1 MKYFVLVD
9 CNNFYASCERIF
21 EPRLER
27 CPIVVL
33 SNNDGCVVA
42 RSQEAKQCGIKMGEP
57 FFKIK
62 DLCERLKITVRS
74 SNYCLYGDISERIM
88 SMLADMSEEIQVYSI
103 DEAFLTFPECMPVQE
118 ILVQCAEIRRLVKQW
133 VGIPVSIGIAPSKTL
148 AKLAGTL
155 AKKSASGIFAISSKE
170 IHSAILK
177 EFPVEDIW
185 GIGSQLKTRL
195 YARNIRTAWE
205 FQTQNPDAIRK
216 LLGVVGERILW
227 ELRGVSCL
235 PLEKAQAKKSI
246 TCSRSFGQTISIYAE
261 LAEALSTYV
270 SRAGVKLREQNSC
283 TRAICVFVET
293 ILDSKTGLR
302 RHERQAM
309 DLSYPTN
316 DTPRLISAAK
326 KCLTR
331 LFHADQRYKKCGI
344 ILLDLIPKAQVIP
357 DFFLPPIDPKRE
369 HLTKVIDNLN
379 ARFGKNRVFYGAMGV
394 NAGWKMRSENRS
406 KHYTTSWDD
415 LAVANA

>member
-27 CPIVVL
+27 RPIVVL

-42 RSQEAKQCGIKMGEP
+42 RSQEAKQFGIKMGEP

-62 DLCERLKITVRS
+62 DLCERLKIIVRS

-88 SMLADMSEEIQVYSI
+88 RILTDMSEEIQVYSI
-103 DEAFLTFPECMPVQE
+103 DEAFLTFPEQMPIQE
-118 ILVQCAEIRRLVKQW
+118 ILAHCAEIRCLVKQW

-148 AKLAGTL
+148 AKLAGTF
-155 AKKSASGIFAISSKE
+155 AKKNVSGIFSISTKE
-170 IHSAILK
+170 IHASILK

-205 FQTQNPDAIRK
+205 FQAQNPDAIRK

-227 ELRGVSCL
+227 ELRGISCL
-235 PLEKAQAKKSI
+235 PLEKTEAKKSI
-246 TCSRSFGQTISIYAE
+246 TCSRSFGQTISTHAE

-270 SRAGVKLREQNSC
+270 SRAGAKLRTQDSC

-293 ILDSKTGLR
+293 ILDAKTGLR
-302 RHERQAM
+302 QHERQAM
-309 DLSYPTN
+309 DLVYPTS

-326 KCLTR
+326 QCLDQ
-331 LFHADQRYKKCGI
+331 LFRADQRYKKCGI
-344 ILLDLIPKAQVIP
+344 ILLDLIPKTQVMP
-357 DFFLPPIDPKRE
+357 DLFMPPSDPKRE
-369 HLTKVIDNLN
+369 HLAKVIDNLN
-379 ARFGKNRVFYGAMGV
+379 ERFGKNRVFYGAMGV
-394 NAGWKMRSENRS
+394 NASWKMRSENLS
-406 KHYTTSWDD
+406 KHYTTSWDG
-415 LAVANA
+415 LAIAHA